1 MKKKKVHK
9 SQYGSF
15 DMGFQWD
22 HAGYIQMHSSN
33 RYRQATDLELDIL
46 TRSRSILVR
55 NAAYGESIRGQ

>member
-1 MKKKKVHK
+1 
-9 SQYGSF
+9 
-15 DMGFQWD
+15 MGFQWD